1 MTSHTLPRDSTAFD
15 FIESLG
21 GRDRYI
27 ERMREHGRR
36 LAQLREAQQRRPSQL
51 TTTRDVEGLRRT
63 APAPPPPRS
72 GVDNQWAPGTS
83 PQELSRRLSENRQ
96 RRDESLEAHARR
108 RMHMER
114 RIARQASRLSMQQM
128 RPPYQMRASAP
139 LPPELV
145 WREVA
150 ARRAQRTAELARRE
164 PLLPESRRGSTA
176 AGVARRGVGGGAA
189 ARAEEAASGGRGALL
204 LETLLRQIVEQRLFR
219 EAELRPFLS
228 RAERDLAGVE
238 DSETLADVF
247 ADVRA
252 AFFL

>member
-1 MTSHTLPRDSTAFD
+1 MTSHTLPRDSLPFD

-96 RRDESLEAHARR
+96 RRDESLEAHARHLVEQGDNAWIPNETCWALENR
-108 RMHMER
+108 GG
-114 RIARQASRLSMQQM
+114 
-128 RPPYQMRASAP
+128 AP
-139 LPPELV
+139 DDSE
-145 WREVA
+145 A
-150 ARRAQRTAELARRE
+150 AD
-164 PLLPESRRGSTA
+164 
-176 AGVARRGVGGGAA
+176 AGVDKEVLNLFAKTNERIDALEVKDGGG
-189 ARAEEAASGGRGALL
+189 
-204 LETLLRQIVEQRLFR
+204 
-219 EAELRPFLS
+219 
-228 RAERDLAGVE
+228 
-238 DSETLADVF
+238 
-247 ADVRA
+247 
-252 AFFL
+252 

>member
-145 WREVA
+145 WRE
-150 ARRAQRTAELARRE
+150 
-164 PLLPESRRGSTA
+164 
-176 AGVARRGVGGGAA
+176 
-189 ARAEEAASGGRGALL
+189 
-204 LETLLRQIVEQRLFR
+204 IVEQRLFR

-238 DSETLADVF
+238 DSETLADVL